1 MRMLRVASV
10 PYIVGRP
17 LDTGLED
24 EPGIRFWTAPPSR
37 LVEGLRAEEIDVAL
51 VSSIELFRRPG
62 YTFLDGLCV
71 GGESFV
77 SSVQVFL
84 KEPIGDVRRVD
95 LDPAS
100 RTSAVLSRIIW
111 PASGATRPRFHELE
125 YGEDPRLG
133 PGQAWLRIGDTCMR
147 EYLAPDAPQVLNPS
161 EEWREMTGLPFVFA
175 LWVIRPGVD
184 VNPYLSAFT
193 QAFIRGQ
200 SRLDDLAREAAHAWG
215 VPNGATRRYLFEECS
230 YDLGERMAPSLFAF
244 RDEAAKLDLAAA
256 ELNPEPI
263 PVAVTQ

>member
-1 MRMLRVASV
+1 M
-10 PYIVGRP
+10 VG
-17 LDTGLED
+17 
-24 EPGIRFWTAPPSR
+24 PST
-37 LVEGLRAEEIDVAL
+37 
-51 VSSIELFRRPG
+51 P
-62 YTFLDGLCV
+62 
-71 GGESFV
+71 
-77 SSVQVFL
+77 
-84 KEPIGDVRRVD
+84 
-95 LDPAS
+95 
-100 RTSAVLSRIIW
+100 W
-111 PASGATRPRFHELE
+111 WW
-125 YGEDPRLG
+125 G